1 MINEPKI
8 VEIKEIIDE
17 TPTIKTFKFDWDMEK
32 LGCPNPGEF
41 LMVWNF
47 KNEKPMSIAQIND
60 NELAITVKNIGK
72 FTSQLHGLKIGDQ
85 VGIRGSYG
93 NGFNNSF
100 EGKKILAIGGGV
112 GMAPINAIAS
122 DLIEKGNNVDVVAA
136 AVNVDELLYVDNL
149 EKLGANVHPCT
160 DDGSFG
166 FKGFATDC
174 TISLLEDSTYDYAFV
189 CGPEIM
195 MKGIFDILED
205 ASISAQ
211 YSLERY
217 MKCALGVCGQCCE
230 LMSTNGATFSTKKN
244 EFIEYKKTISFEIWD
259 TAGQEKYRSLAKM
272 FFKDATVA
280 LIVYDITNK
289 KSFEEIK
296 QYWMNLVKENGPKEM
311 IMYIVGN
318 KSDLSE
324 REAVNEEE
332 VRNYAKS
339 QNILFWSTSA
349 KDATGINELFAEIGN
364 KYLTEFK
371 NCEEIKERKQRK
383 KEAST
388 VNLEKQADNNQDNNN
403 KRGCCG

>member
-217 MKCALGVCGQCCE
+217 MKCALGVCGQCCVDDE
-230 LMSTNGATFSTKKN
+230 GWRICVEGPVFENDKIYQIS
-244 EFIEYKKTISFEIWD
+244 EF
-259 TAGQEKYRSLAKM
+259 GKYRR
-272 FFKDATVA
+272 DA
-280 LIVYDITNK
+280 
-289 KSFEEIK
+289 SG
-296 QYWMNLVKENGPKEM
+296 VK
-311 IMYIVGN
+311 Y
-318 KSDLSE
+318 
-324 REAVNEEE
+324 
-332 VRNYAKS
+332 
-339 QNILFWSTSA
+339 
-349 KDATGINELFAEIGN
+349 
-364 KYLTEFK
+364 
-371 NCEEIKERKQRK
+371 
-383 KEAST
+383 
-388 VNLEKQADNNQDNNN
+388 
-403 KRGCCG
+403 